1 MSFQSRRDTSGV
13 PCFRKMNKPRDNVLI
28 IHRAVGR
35 ARDKRS
41 MSAAEAAI
49 LEQMIP
55 LKPRLTGRR
64 KSVPPETVRPTQHG
78 KHESRER
85 WRPTL
90 EPVKVLVHPRKR
102 FKRYI
107 RLALICIRLCN
118 TSYQSVKESGDEFLS
133 VIQVSQDYAT
143 IDRDGLF
150 FDTNDFKADTQDRV
164 PQEAKRILQMKPEER
179 SLRDV
184 QYLVIVLSNI
194 PAFAEYPRRMQHKL
208 CAVGWYEAYEPK
220 RAIVR
225 EGHPPHSFYFLLSGT
240 VLVTAFE
247 NGVARTLVSLRTG
260 MSFGELAV
268 ITRSRRQATVS
279 THTPTE
285 LLCISAKDF
294 EDIFMAGGMQNLND
308 PDHISFIRSVGFLRH
323 WPVEILSEYHQAC
336 MFHYFNRGQVL
347 VRDSNNSDWI
357 YIVKSGSLSVL
368 KKLQAAQPDVR
379 RHGNEPAADAEE
391 SDHVG
396 RSLGSWDRRL
406 RKRRRK
412 HSQRM
417 SMSEP
422 EVYRSQYEM
431 ERQLEQT
438 LPGFHNNQDRL
449 GLIDYDA
456 VIREHRS
463 RLIQRPS
470 EATLL
475 PKIEVAEKSERR
487 PGRRKSVTER
497 PLHLPPIHNKDGDVD
512 DTGRSPK
519 TEIRPVSKT
528 AKGVYLAPSPIRSRH
543 HVGEDGRTLPE
554 VSDTQRGQTR
564 EERVSEDLAKMQIE
578 YRRKIMEREGRKT
591 IAEELDSKGRRDFVF
606 TEADLNPM
614 FILVQ
619 VLERGQYFGVSNTIY
634 PEQPSLSLV
643 SNGAECIVLSKK
655 LFLERSSEAGM
666 RHVRHTEC
674 PFPDEVELQKNLKD
688 YVNWEA
694 HRAKIYR
701 RLVRQKQK
709 HHAKKK
715 QFLPQYVGQY
725 SFRTGPL

>member
-1 MSFQSRRDTSGV
+1 
-13 PCFRKMNKPRDNVLI
+13 MNP
-28 IHRAVGR
+28 G
-35 ARDKRS
+35 
-41 MSAAEAAI
+41 
-49 LEQMIP
+49 
-55 LKPRLTGRR
+55 
-64 KSVPPETVRPTQHG
+64 
-78 KHESRER
+78 
-85 WRPTL
+85 
-90 EPVKVLVHPRKR
+90 
-102 FKRYI
+102 
-107 RLALICIRLCN
+107 
-118 TSYQSVKESGDEFLS
+118 
-133 VIQVSQDYAT
+133 
-143 IDRDGLF
+143 
-150 FDTNDFKADTQDRV
+150 
-164 PQEAKRILQMKPEER
+164 ER
-179 SLRDV
+179 SNRDI

-208 CAVGWYEAYEPK
+208 CTVGWYEAYEPK

-308 PDHISFIRSVGFLRH
+308 PDHNSFIRSVGFLRH
-323 WPVEILSEYHQAC
+323 WPVEVLSECHQSC

-368 KKLQAAQPDVR
+368 KKLQAAQPDVT
-379 RHGNEPAADAEE
+379 RHTKETEE
-391 SDHVG
+391 SDQRVS

-406 RKRRRK
+406 RKRRTKRP
-412 HSQRM
+412 QRI
-417 SMSEP
+417 SMTDQ
-422 EVYRSQYEM
+422 EVYRTQFEM
-431 ERQLEQT
+431 EKRLEQT
-438 LPGFHNNQDRL
+438 LPGFHNTQDRL

-463 RLIQRPS
+463 RLVQRPS
-470 EATLL
+470 ESTLL
-475 PKIEVAEKSERR
+475 PKIDVPERSEKRPSRR
-487 PGRRKSVTER
+487 DSVTER
-497 PLHLPPIHNKDGDVD
+497 TLHLPPIHNKDGDTD
-512 DTGRSPK
+512 DHRRSPK
-519 TEIRPVSKT
+519 PAIRPVSKT
-528 AKGVYLAPSPIRSRH
+528 AKGVYLAPSPVRPRH
-543 HVGEDGRTLPE
+543 QAGEDGQTLSE
-554 VSDTQRGQTR
+554 VSDTQKGQTR
-564 EERVSEDLAKMQIE
+564 GDRVSEELAKMQIE

-619 VLERGQYFGVSNTIY
+619 VLERGQYFGVSNMIY

-655 LFLERSSEAGM
+655 FFQERSSDANM

-674 PFPDEVELQKNLKD
+674 PFPDEAELQKNLKD